1 MFLFGIISLFSIFL
15 TKNLFW
21 AELFSITFIIEFM
34 IRVFINPRF
43 APYYLLAS
51 LIVSNQSEIC
61 VEAKSKK
68 FAWTLG
74 VILGW

>member
-1 MFLFGIISLFSIFL
+1 MFLFGIISLFSVFL